1 MAEDSDRSDT
11 EEKLKRRSAILETM
25 QQRTCRDCRPGR
37 DEEVGTK
44 RVAERKKGDVR
55 DAPGSE
61 NDPYVIDLARFAIA
75 EHNKNA
81 NGPLEFERL
90 IKVSNLAVSGTL
102 YYFTIEAR
110 DREVK
115 KLYKAQVWD
124 RPCGEPELLRDFRPC
139 YSLTRDTYSNGRRYE
154 FCSFLIRSL
163 LWK

>member
-1 MAEDSDRSDT
+1 MAEDSDTD
-11 EEKLKRRSAILETM
+11 EKLKRRAAIFEAM
-25 QQRTCRDCRPGR
+25 PQQRTCRDCRPGR

-44 RVAERKKGDVR
+44 RVAEREKADVR
-55 DAPGSE
+55 DAPGRE

-81 NGPLEFERL
+81 NAGLEFERL
-90 IKVSNLAVSGTL
+90 IKVSDQAVSGTL
-102 YYFTIEAR
+102 YYFTIEAK

-124 RPCGEPELLRDFRPC
+124 RPCGEPALLRDFRPC
-139 YSLTRDTYSNGRRYE
+139 SSLTRDTYSNGS
-154 FCSFLIRSL
+154 CSLLIRSL